1 MQHHAAAFHVAF
13 ELAFVLVTALVES
26 QDLNLDVLTGVLDV
40 NFDTRRL
47 AETAA
52 CPDGRKCEAEAA
64 QRQTKIF
71 LHADCVLAEHF
82 FIKLPMQ

>member
-47 AETAA
+47 AETEV
-52 CPDGRKCEAEAA
+52 DRNGSY
-64 QRQTKIF
+64 
-71 LHADCVLAEHF
+71 
-82 FIKLPMQ
+82 